1 MQHEIRQ
8 ILNTHGT
15 AFTTPGTTYSPAYP
29 DWGDVRT
36 NLEDLANDM
45 VARLEAADLH
55 VARGWSSGNGGAA
68 KVPWL
73 TVRPHGISYTSQLKT
88 MQGIYVNY
96 IFSGDGTE
104 CYLVLGLA
112 TYYLKPRPYIEEL
125 CKALRNVT
133 SPEITQK
140 KNEFYSTLESRNF
153 TFERLGSGTS
163 KHWGIA
169 CPYWIKYDVG
179 AIPNDDDLE
188 TDLTAMLELYN
199 LIADARMI
207 QSTDVI
213 IENIQDNGTVV
224 GNDVD
229 LSGVTIELTKIKAML
244 RNFAIIPYDFKINL
258 LSSSPSSLEFTRAEW
273 MALASHCDYLRI
285 SNRGDDE
292 ILCWD
297 YKINKTNDHEDI
309 ERIIRCYKTVILEG
323 PPGVGKTYF
332 YNKLVKS
339 NYFDECE
346 LITFNPATEN
356 SDFIGGL
363 TPVVNTTTNK
373 LTFEG
378 KEGIFVRMLKA
389 SADRKVLLWID
400 EVNRGNVAKI
410 FGEFIGLL
418 GTEEPYDIS
427 IRNIGLTND
436 ILQGSVYNLD
446 NFHVV
451 GTLNTADQSIST
463 IDLAIRRRFQFV
475 RMYHDFS
482 VLDSPTLAVHRSDP
496 SKVYA
501 LPRINDILD
510 KPGEDGYGSDAVLGH
525 SYLYELEKAY
535 AEHPSLTMSVW
546 EYSILP
552 NLVEILMREQVS
564 NEDMIKINKEL
575 RNIGFKI
582 VDEGNGYG
590 QMKIIVPSDAA
601 DDTIPHLNTDQ
612 LLDKTK
618 NVLKWQNNIILE
630 GVPGVGKTWTV
641 RKLWDK
647 LEIPVD
653 NRRTV
658 TFGPATEPEDF
669 VGGLFPKPG
678 IAPPTFEYLEGVLME
693 LAILANNT
701 PGEDFA
707 LFIDEINRANLPKVM
722 GALMTIIET
731 SKRYDPTATS
741 RAWMG
746 SPPLPP
752 PPGSTEEAE
761 YRVALAHENGENI
774 YFGLPTNVYIIGA
787 MNTSDRSVIHLD
799 GALRRRFSFIRVD
812 TMLSEDG
819 FDDFLQT
826 LEDSDD
832 SGYWMDVNIGV
843 CRDLLEKFV
852 ELNKEL
858 WKIIGPDGVLG
869 HSYFFD
875 AKWCKTPF
883 EIMKQRCEEH
893 DPPKVLAQPQ
903 LDFMENIF
911 FYKMNSQFSRSM
923 YRATV
928 PNPPAIP
935 RDLFS
940 DLISLGII
948 EKTRGR
954 DHRVCLKFDGYDQ
967 AFWQGLWDQYIY
979 SILPQIADTLNA
991 FAVGEEIAED
1001 LRLKLEEI
1009 TNYFIQQHDGLGIQR
1024 KDLRSPPK
1032 IGSSQEWRVE

>member
-1 MQHEIRQ
+1 MRNEFIG
-8 ILNTHGT
+8 ILNAVT
-15 AFTTPGTTYSPAYP
+15 AAYP
-29 DWGDVRT
+29 NGPYAIRAGGRFYPEWYTGTNPNLRTLQQEMRTILDGAGYRVSAGRATVNGPNVAVIPWATCRIYGDDTTRRT
-36 NLEDLANDM
+36 
-45 VARLEAADLH
+45 
-55 VARGWSSGNGGAA
+55 
-68 KVPWL
+68 K
-73 TVRPHGISYTSQLKT
+73 SQ
-88 MQGIYVNY
+88 QGVYVNY
-96 IFSGDGTE
+96 LFGKDGQE
-104 CYLVLGLA
+104 MFLVLGLA
-112 TYYLKPRPYIEEL
+112 TFILKG
-125 CKALRNVT
+125 
-133 SPEITQK
+133 
-140 KNEFYSTLESRNF
+140 RNF
-153 TFERLGSGTS
+153 PEWTENNPTMIKRMRMSLENTDSEEISAIKQEIGNKLQTGEFLFSAPDVQNYD
-163 KHWGIA
+163 WQYA
-169 CPYWIKYDVG
+169 CPYYIRYDAANIPVEYELQKDLVDMTRLYT
-179 AIPNDDDLE
+179 AISKQ
-188 TDLTAMLELYN
+188 
-199 LIADARMI
+199 RMVAPL
-207 QSTDVI
+207 DEI
-213 IENIQDNGTVV
+213 IENIKQQGNPNGEDIEL
-224 GNDVD
+224 N
-229 LSGVTIELTKIKAML
+229 GVTYSENKIKSML
-244 RNFAIIPYDFKINL
+244 MNFSILPYRFNPERIPMEYSLEDWINL
-258 LSSSPSSLEFTRAEW
+258 EAN
-273 MALASHCDYLRI
+273 CDYLRF
-285 SNRGDDE
+285 SNRGDE
-292 ILCWD
+292 RILLWD
-297 YKINKTNDHEDI
+297 YKISKTNDHEDI
-309 ERIIRCYKTVILEG
+309 ERIIRCHKIVILEG

-363 TPVVNTTTNK
+363 TPIVNTTTNT

-427 IRNIGLTND
+427 IRNIGLQDD
-436 ILQGSVYNLD
+436 ILRGSDYNLD

-482 VLDSPTLAVHRSDP
+482 VLESPTLAVHRSDP

-510 KPGEDGYGSDAVLGH
+510 KYGSDAVLGH
-525 SYLYELEKAY
+525 SYLYELEEAY
-535 AEHPSLTMSVW
+535 AKGPVLTMSVW

-564 NEDMIKINKEL
+564 NEDLIKINKEL

-582 VDEGNGYG
+582 VDRGKGYG
-590 QMKIIVPSDAA
+590 QMKIIVPSDVD
-601 DDTIPHLNTDQ
+601 DDTISHLNTDQ
-612 LLDKTK
+612 LLDKTE

-647 LEIPVD
+647 LTIPVD

-693 LAILANNT
+693 LAILANDN
-701 PGEDFA
+701 PDEDFA

-722 GALMTIIET
+722 GSLMTIIET
-731 SKRYDPTATS
+731 SKRYAPTKTS

-752 PPGSTEEAE
+752 PPVSTEEAE
-761 YRVALAHENGENI
+761 YRVALAHENGKNV
-774 YFGLPTNVYIIGA
+774 YFGLPTNLYIVGA

-819 FDDFLQT
+819 FDDFLQA
-826 LEDSDD
+826 LQDSDD
-832 SGYWMDVNIGV
+832 SGYWMDVNIDE
-843 CRDLLEKFV
+843 CRDLLWKFV

-883 EIMKQRCEEH
+883 EIMKQRCQEH
-893 DPPKVLAQPQ
+893 APQKILTQPQ
-903 LDFMENIF
+903 LDLW
-911 FYKMNSQFSRSM
+911 R
-923 YRATV
+923 
-928 PNPPAIP
+928 
-935 RDLFS
+935 
-940 DLISLGII
+940 ISS
-948 EKTRGR
+948 
-954 DHRVCLKFDGYDQ
+954 F
-967 AFWQGLWDQYIY
+967 
-979 SILPQIADTLNA
+979 
-991 FAVGEEIAED
+991 
-1001 LRLKLEEI
+1001 
-1009 TNYFIQQHDGLGIQR
+1009 TN
-1024 KDLRSPPK
+1024 
-1032 IGSSQEWRVE
+1032 